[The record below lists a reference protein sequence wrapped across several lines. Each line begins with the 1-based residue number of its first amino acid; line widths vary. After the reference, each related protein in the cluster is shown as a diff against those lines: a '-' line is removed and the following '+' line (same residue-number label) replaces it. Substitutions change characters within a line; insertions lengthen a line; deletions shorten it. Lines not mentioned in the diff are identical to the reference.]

1 LKGLAMRI
9 MTKHSK
15 ISCNA
20 TVHLFAVGV
29 NLSVRGRFLKHQRLR
44 KLFVWTVLGATNDC
58 LTVNM

>member
-9 MTKHSK
+9 IRKHSK
-15 ISCNA
+15 LSCNA

-29 NLSVRGRFLKHQRLR
+29 NLSVRGRFLKHQRLQ

-58 LTVNM
+58 LTENM